1 MIQTTNLE
9 KVYTTDKTAVTA
21 LQDCTLHIQKGEQ
34 VAIMGKSGSGKSTL
48 LYLLGGLEQP
58 TGGTIV
64 VNGQDV
70 TAMNA
75 TQRALYRRQH
85 IGFVFQ
91 SYHLIPEMTAQEN
104 ILLPALLNGMQ
115 DAEKELDRLS
125 KQLALQNRLSHYP
138 SELSGGQQ
146 QRVAIARAVIHRP
159 TVLLCDEPTGNLDT
173 HTGQEVLDM
182 LKQLASDQGIT
193 LVIVT
198 HDPDVAKQMNRMLYI
213 VDGRVE
219 V

>member
-9 KVYTTDKTAVTA
+9 KIYSMGKTYVTA
-21 LQDCTLHIQKGEQ
+21 LRDCSLHIQKGEQ

-58 TGGTIV
+58 TDGTVI
-64 VNGQDV
+64 VNGQNV

-75 TQRALYRRQH
+75 TQRALYRRKE

-104 ILLPALLNGMQ
+104 ILLPAMLNGTQ
-115 DAEKELDRLS
+115 SAEAELDKLT
-125 KQLALQNRLSHYP
+125 KQLDLQNRLNHYP

-146 QRVAIARAVIHRP
+146 QRVAIARAVIHHP

-173 HTGQEVLDM
+173 STGQDVLNM
-182 LKQLASDQGIT
+182 LKQLAVEQEIT

-198 HDPDVAKQMNRMLYI
+198 HDPDVAKQMNRVI
-213 VDGRVE
+213 HISDGHVE

>member
-115 DAEKELDRLS
+115 DAEKELDRLA

>member
-9 KVYTTDKTAVTA
+9 KVYHMGKASVTA

-58 TGGTIV
+58 TGGTII

-104 ILLPALLNGMQ
+104 ILLPALLNGTQ
-115 DAEKELDRLS
+115 SARAELEKLTE
-125 KQLALQNRLSHYP
+125 QLALQQRLSHYP
-138 SELSGGQQ
+138 AELSGGQQ

-173 HTGQEVLDM
+173 HTGQEVLCM
-182 LKQLASDQGIT
+182 LKQLAQEQEIT

-198 HDPDVAKQMNRMLYI
+198 HDPDVAKQMDRI
-213 VDGRVE
+213 IHITDGRVE

>member
-9 KVYTTDKTAVTA
+9 KVYHMGKASVTA

-58 TGGTIV
+58 TGGTII

-104 ILLPALLNGMQ
+104 TLLPALLNGTQ
-115 DAEKELDRLS
+115 SAAAELDKLA
-125 KQLALQNRLSHYP
+125 KQLALQNRLGHYP

-159 TVLLCDEPTGNLDT
+159 TILLCDEPTGNLDT

-182 LKQLASDQGIT
+182 LKQLASEQEIT

-198 HDPDVAKQMNRMLYI
+198 HDPDVAKQMDRILHI
-213 VDGRVE
+213 TDGRVE